1 MPEDTVT
8 ICRQLTATNLRRSDL
23 ERFRSRQK
31 EWSSGWLVASAF
43 TRNLLGATDST
54 QPMKL
59 ESGAGFHAPVSGQRD
74 YCWRENWKIAS
85 HP

>member
-43 TRNLLGATDST
+43 RNDA
-54 QPMKL
+54 
-59 ESGAGFHAPVSGQRD
+59 ESAGRDGFHSTHETRKRRGLPRAGQ
-74 YCWRENWKIAS
+74 W
-85 HP
+85 PT